1 MLRWHGRS
9 RQHQH
14 YRSAAAVRLDEAGYI
29 TSDLPE
35 VKLGECFRNYPPTG
49 PLWSNARCRPSGSAG
64 DSHLRIR
71 LSELAAMEI
80 VDYRPAGSW
89 RCKSDAMNESETID
103 KLVAA
108 CKAYHAAL
116 DNAFAMLINVT
127 RGVKY
132 EPFFPSRSPM
142 WPAMVEG
149 KQLVDEIENGRS
161 DCQRPSTEATP
172 EPTW

>member
-1 MLRWHGRS
+1 MEDVDVQL
-9 RQHQH
+9 
-14 YRSAAAVRLDEAGYI
+14 A
-29 TSDLPE
+29 
-35 VKLGECFRNYPPTG
+35 
-49 PLWSNARCRPSGSAG
+49 WSWSG
-64 DSHLRIR
+64 
-71 LSELAAMEI
+71 
-80 VDYRPAGSW
+80 
-89 RCKSDAMNESETID
+89 KSDAKNESETFY